1 MHEGTLGE
9 SSTSEEAEAEVSN
22 REVAPVE
29 KLSAKDKSKGSY
41 VCPLSVLYVYIVV
54 VMVNFDSNLTKC
66 INKLDI
72 MYSQSRL
79 P

>member
-1 MHEGTLGE
+1 MPVGALSQ
-9 SSTSEEAEAEVSN
+9 SSTSEEAAAEVSN

-41 VCPLSVLYVYIVV
+41 RCPLSFLYVYIVILI
-54 VMVNFDSNLTKC
+54 VNFDSNLTKC
-66 INKLDI
+66 TNKLDI
-72 MYSQSRL
+72 MYSQIRL